1 MAVTIWWK
9 DFNLIFF
16 LIAIQILQ
24 VTVNLWSKRS
34 GFSVCWDLSK
44 ECTKLRNY
52 RYVTTFLSLVRTRR
66 LLVTH
71 ELCVRISESVGLKTL
86 WYMFI
91 CTHAV
96 FRVSLYR
103 VVYFVANTGFSV
115 KKLREDWN
123 EWAIVGP
130 CEWTDDQ
137 LCITQVALVEFAAT
151 KTPFHAQQ
159 TISFI
164 HNSSPTT

>member
-86 WYMFI
+86 WCLFI

-96 FRVSLYR
+96 FRVSLCR
-103 VVYFVANTGFSV
+103 VVYFAANTGFSV
-115 KKLREDWN
+115 KRTAGRLERVSDCRTVWMN
-123 EWAIVGP
+123 RRP
-130 CEWTDDQ
+130 
-137 LCITQVALVEFAAT
+137 AL
-151 KTPFHAQQ
+151 H
-159 TISFI
+159 
-164 HNSSPTT
+164 HSSSSCWICCN